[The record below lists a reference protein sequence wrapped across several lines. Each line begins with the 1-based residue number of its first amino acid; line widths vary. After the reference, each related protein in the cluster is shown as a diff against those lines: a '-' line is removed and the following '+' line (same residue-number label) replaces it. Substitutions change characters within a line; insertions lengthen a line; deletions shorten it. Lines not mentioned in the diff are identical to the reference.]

1 MEALEADLWFWVLQL
16 VADVAFGGGR
26 HSRPDPSV
34 VREGL
39 LSQAQQ
45 GSVV

>member
-1 MEALEADLWFWVLQL
+1 MTEALEADFWFWVLQL
-16 VADVAFGGGR
+16 VADVTFGGR
-26 HSRPDPSV
+26 HSRTDPSV